1 MRPLN
6 GVMKPAPDVFVE
18 RVVRYTGDEDQVWQ
32 AVTDF
37 GWAVRDFAVKKHG
50 RLKMLRDGANPR
62 RVFAGLGHSD
72 SWKLLTPVRTRVS
85 ESGVFLF
92 RGRELHLSG
101 RATGLFVI
109 ADGHV
114 SSEDEA
120 VFFCFANDGVTQTGG
135 AAMRVV
141 VCDGPFVIEP
151 SRRGLTPGLGI
162 SVVVA
167 NGDVRFTQTT
177 SVTDCLILA
186 AGDVHIAEGCT
197 IAGSTILAGGRIHLP
212 PKGPV
217 RDSYSIRDSRLE
229 ERVPNTLNPF
239 QFVELSQVGL
249 AVQTADGGVRVEK
262 AEVKKPFAA
271 AGVRKG
277 DVVAAVDGKKVES
290 VAGFRKQIR
299 TAFVQG
305 DCTLTVRRGAETK
318 EIAVRFP
325 D

>member
-1 MRPLN
+1 
-6 GVMKPAPDVFVE
+6 
-18 RVVRYTGDEDQVWQ
+18 
-32 AVTDF
+32 
-37 GWAVRDFAVKKHG
+37 
-50 RLKMLRDGANPR
+50 
-62 RVFAGLGHSD
+62 
-72 SWKLLTPVRTRVS
+72 
-85 ESGVFLF
+85 
-92 RGRELHLSG
+92 
-101 RATGLFVI
+101 
-109 ADGHV
+109 
-114 SSEDEA
+114 
-120 VFFCFANDGVTQTGG
+120 
-135 AAMRVV
+135 MRVV